1 MNLIK
6 YVFIG
11 LLIVFLTTACSKY
24 ASSEISFILKNCGN
38 DKKCIKKLIG
48 FESIKEYDNQIK
60 KLQKAMTVDGIVE
73 PVYSQDCMPKTL
85 LESGVTIGCFEF
97 ANLGSDD
104 NCTNEQIKLIKKYY
118 EVGYKTDKYSGTPEF
133 CAY

>member
-1 MNLIK
+1 MNYIK

-11 LLIVFLTTACSKY
+11 LLFMLFTTACSKCVP
-24 ASSEISFILKNCGN
+24 ADISYIIKNCGN
-38 DKKCIKKLIG
+38 DKNCIKKLVG

-60 KLQKAMTVDGIVE
+60 KLQKAMTIDGIVE
-73 PVYSQDCMPKTL
+73 PVYTQDCMPKTL
-85 LESGVTIGCFEF
+85 FEKGVTIGCFEF

-104 NCTNEQIKLIKKYY
+104 NCTNEQIKLIKEYY
-118 EVGYKTDKYSGTPEF
+118 EVGYKTDKYSGTPDY